1 MSHRERAKAEINSYV
16 RLFLRK
22 TDAWFRIEKLSY
34 PKDIADIEA
43 ACKTLQSEEVGFA
56 DMDDQISL
64 EEGANLLSM
73 EELKMIAKDAKLP
86 GGNKAALISGL
97 KKAATA
103 QIGLRVGRG
112 QLQLSFNN
120 KGNYVN
126 RSDHFLKQIL
136 KKTGIITLFSFCF
149 EHEPYI

>member
-1 MSHRERAKAEINSYV
+1 MARAKAEINSYV

-34 PKDIADIEA
+34 PKDISDIEA
-43 ACKTLQSEEVGFA
+43 ACKILQSEEVGFA
-56 DMDDQISL
+56 DRDDQISL
-64 EEGANLLSM
+64 EEAANLLSM
-73 EELKMIAKDAKLP
+73 EELKTIAKDAKIP
-86 GGNKAALISGL
+86 GGNKPALISGL

-103 QIGLRVGRG
+103 QTGLRVGGG

-126 RSDHFLKQIL
+126 RSDHFLKRIL
-136 KKTGIITLFSFCF
+136 KKTGIITLLTFCF
-149 EHEPYI
+149 GNKPYI